1 MTSHYILALHIDNL
15 QKLIKQN
22 HPLTYKEDKE
32 WYINGYKLVKHMI
45 NKAKN
50 TTEANLYGMQYYIT
64 GFNDFH
70 MILYFNKSSLL
81 GLPLYPGFYAY
92 YNYETN
98 NLEIIGTKKIITH
111 IDKKPYI
118 DYLKKFLSFN
128 NGNITDKATWFE
140 QSFGI
145 FEDFKNPYLE
155 APKTITVDGKI
166 IKLKYYKLTD
176 TEIPYFNKRIIKIL
190 DMYYYLPE
198 YKIKKIKNSIY
209 MTIDSF
215 NNKNFNND
223 LKRLLPADNII
234 VDLRNNKGGLI
245 SEVFNFFK
253 IVYDMDIIFKLN
265 LKESLINYECKDC
278 NLNYSKYPDKNTKFE
293 YPKLKII
300 VNPFSRS
307 ACKMMVNIAK
317 KYVKNIE
324 IEGETDLK
332 EKLCGTIVEIKYK
345 CYTLNIPTHCNEL
358 KLKI

>member
-1 MTSHYILALHIDNL
+1 MTHYILALHIDNL

-32 WYINGYKLVKHMI
+32 WYIKGYKLVKHMI
-45 NKAKN
+45 DKAKN

-70 MILYFNKSSLL
+70 MGLFFNKISLL
-81 GLPLYPGFYAY
+81 GLPFYPGFNVY

-118 DYLKKFLSFN
+118 EYLKKYLLFN

-145 FEDFKNPYLE
+145 FNDFKNPYLE
-155 APKTITVDGKI
+155 APKMITVDGKNI
-166 IKLKYYKLTD
+166 ELKYYKMTYTD
-176 TEIPYFNKRIIKIL
+176 FQYFKKEMNKLWNLYCFYPK
-190 DMYYYLPE
+190 

-209 MTIDSF
+209 ISIDSF
-215 NNKNFNND
+215 NNINFNND

-234 VDLRNNKGGLI
+234 VDLRNNNGGSI

-253 IVYDMDIIFKLN
+253 IVYDMDIVFN
-265 LKESLINYECKDC
+265 FNPKESLINYQCKVC
-278 NLNYSKYPDKNTKFE
+278 NSNNSKYPDKNTKFE

-307 ACKMMVNIAK
+307 ACKIMVNIAK
-317 KYVKNIE
+317 TYIKNIE
-324 IEGETDLK
+324 IEGETDLR
-332 EKLCGTIVEIKYK
+332 EKLCGTIVEIKFK
-345 CYTLNIPTHCNEL
+345 NYTLTIPTHCNEL